1 MRISKKIFPLVT
13 AIVVLFSAVN
23 VLAATKSN
31 TKSSNNPT
39 PPNVSQSVTRSYS
52 ADNTVQ
58 VGMFVKL
65 KDKNPNVVVPVESS
79 QFSKLL
85 GVVVPA
91 ASASIM
97 ITPNQI
103 NQQQVLVATSGRVSV
118 LVSNQNG
125 IIKVGDDVTM
135 SSIDGVTMAAGN
147 GEENIVG
154 KAVSGYNGNT
164 NTISKVSV
172 KDQSGKQKS
181 VNIGR
186 IVIDINVSK
195 NPAYKKQSDYV
206 PGILSSVAT
215 TVAGKPVSV
224 VRIYLSVAV
233 LLSVVIIVGNLL
245 YAGVRT
251 GMIAVGRNPLS
262 KKSVIRGLIQTST
275 VGLIIFLAG
284 VFGVY
289 LILKL

>member
-1 MRISKKIFPLVT
+1 MRFIKSLALITAFIVLVSG
-13 AIVVLFSAVN
+13 AQ
-23 VLAATKSN
+23 VLAATKTTTKN
-31 TKSSNNPT
+31 TSAPA

-52 ADNTVQ
+52 ADSTVQ
-58 VGMFVKL
+58 VGMFVRI
-65 KDKNPNVVVPVESS
+65 KDKSPSTVVPVASE

-91 ASASIM
+91 SSASIM
-97 ITPNQI
+97 ITPDKI
-103 NQQQVLVATSGRVSV
+103 NQQQVLVATSGRVAV
-118 LVSNQNG
+118 LASSQNG
-125 IIKVGDDVTM
+125 IIKPGDDV
-135 SSIDGVTMAAGN
+135 SLSAIDGVTMAAGN

-154 KAVSGYNGNT
+154 KAISGYNGT
-164 NTISKVSV
+164 ANTISKVNL
-172 KDQSGKQKS
+172 KDQKGKQQS
-181 VNIGR
+181 VSVGR

-195 NPAYKKQSDYV
+195 NPAFKKQSDYV
-206 PGILSSVAT
+206 PGLLSSVAT

-233 LLSVVIIVGNLL
+233 LLSVVVIVGNLL

-262 KKSVIRGLIQTST
+262 KKSVVRSLIQTT
-275 VGLIIFLAG
+275 MVGLIIFIAG

>member
-1 MRISKKIFPLVT
+1 MRIFKKCLPLIT
-13 AIVVLFSAVN
+13 ALIILSLSAN
-23 VLAATKSN
+23 ILAATKSSG
-31 TKSSNNPT
+31 TPT
-39 PPNVSQSVTRSYS
+39 PPNVAQSVTRSYS

-58 VGMFVKL
+58 VGMFVRL
-65 KDKNPNVVVPVESS
+65 KDKDPNIVVPVESS

-125 IIKVGDDVTM
+125 IIKVGDDVTL

-164 NTISKVSV
+164 NTISKVNV

-206 PGILSSVAT
+206 PGVLSSVAT
-215 TVAGKPVSV
+215 TVAGRPVSV

-233 LLSVVIIVGNLL
+233 LIAVVVIVGNLL

-262 KKSVIRGLIQTST
+262 KKSVIRSLVQTST
-275 VGLIIFLAG
+275 VGLIIFIAG

>member
-1 MRISKKIFPLVT
+1 MRSIKKLLPLIT
-13 AIVVLFSAVN
+13 ALIVLFSGSQ
-23 VLAATKSN
+23 VLAATN
-31 TKSSNNPT
+31 TTTKNSSTPT

-52 ADNTVQ
+52 ADSNVQ
-58 VGMFVKL
+58 VGMFVRI
-65 KDKNPNVVVPVESS
+65 KDKSPSTVVPVASE

-97 ITPNQI
+97 ITPDKI
-103 NQQQVLVATSGRVSV
+103 NQQQVLVATSGRVAV

-125 IIKVGDDVTM
+125 IIKPGDDV
-135 SSIDGVTMAAGN
+135 SLSAIDGVTMAAGN

-154 KAVSGYNGNT
+154 KAISG
-164 NTISKVSV
+164 V
-172 KDQSGKQKS
+172 
-181 VNIGR
+181 
-186 IVIDINVSK
+186 
-195 NPAYKKQSDYV
+195 
-206 PGILSSVAT
+206 LSSVAT

-233 LLSVVIIVGNLL
+233 LLSVVVIVGNLL

-262 KKSVIRGLIQTST
+262 KKSVIRSLIQTT
-275 VGLIIFLAG
+275 IVGLIIFIAG